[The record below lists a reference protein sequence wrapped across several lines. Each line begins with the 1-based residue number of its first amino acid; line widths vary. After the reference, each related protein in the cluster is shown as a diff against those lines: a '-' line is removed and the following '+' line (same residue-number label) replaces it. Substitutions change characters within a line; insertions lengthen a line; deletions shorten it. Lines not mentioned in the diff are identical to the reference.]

1 MHDLKPV
8 TPLTQSLSEEEL
20 EQLITTIAYNFLNIY
35 QAELVNDSSA
45 PQILRPKEVQK
56 ILGCSRSQVDILSQ
70 TDPDFP
76 KVIRL
81 SSRWTGYLKSEIY
94 KYIEHKGKT
103 AR

>member
-1 MHDLKPV
+1 MHDLKSA
-8 TPLTQSLSEEEL
+8 TPLTQSLPEEEL
-20 EQLITTIAYNFLNIY
+20 KKLITTVAYELLNIY

-45 PQILRPKEVQK
+45 RQILRPKEVQK

-94 KYIEHKGKT
+94 RYLEHKGKT